1 MKKNYILLM
10 VMLCLVLPGMGQI
23 PRMFNYQ
30 GIARLADGSPMS
42 NQNLHIKIA
51 ILPELNAT
59 ESVFEEK
66 HQVTTNAYGL
76 YTLSIGGGQAIKG
89 SMNQVAWEKGNQFV
103 RVSIDLKGDG
113 QFQELGTT
121 QLLSVPYAL
130 YAEKAGNAGGSRAGN
145 QHYLSKFDVSG
156 SSSSEINSQLYD
168 NGTQIGIG
176 TTSPVAKFHISQ
188 SSASVLEHF
197 RMQNMSANG
206 AGRFTLYN
214 NGASS
219 YATFTKYGTTYAGNY
234 GGSSLYPIANL
245 LAFGNNGISA
255 GDGLGRFL
263 ISSGGS
269 IGLSLF
275 KSGASK
281 IKFHADYSTEY
292 VGIGGGAAP
301 KANVHF
307 NSDLFG
313 DTLKIS
319 DAVTGHGVDDG
330 LDIRTTAG
338 SAEIMNREIN
348 SLSLG
353 TSNAKRLVID
363 NVGKVG
369 INNALA
375 FTRFHVTDSTGN
387 QFLLENNLPLA
398 ANSKVEQYFR
408 IGNYYTG
415 AIKSVGVSNSSARLG
430 FFTGSNTSFIPTLN
444 ERLTISNT
452 GLVGINDTTP
462 SYDLDLNGYMRSTLG
477 IFSQGNLDVSGTIYG
492 YSSAYIDGLLDVDA
506 NIEAGS
512 DVNVVGEVT
521 VSNGQ
526 GIVKS
531 NSSTQLR
538 MGFSSGAFA
547 LNSVAAGSS
556 YDVTFAITPFSG
568 NNSNVRVSVC
578 QFIPDAGSGNGYKQF
593 VYTVDSVNDA
603 ANQCTIAITNV
614 GSTAASID
622 GTLYLMTVATD

>member
-330 LDIRTTAG
+330 LDIRTTGG

-353 TSNAKRLVID
+353 TSNTKRLLID
-363 NVGKVG
+363 NLGKVS
-369 INNALA
+369 INNSVPMM
-375 FTRFHVTDSTGN
+375 RFHVTDSVG
-387 QFLLENNLPLA
+387 QHLLLENNLAL
-398 ANSKVEQYFR
+398 NTSQTTDLFFR
-408 IGNYYTG
+408 QGNYYTG
-415 AIKSVGVSNSSARLG
+415 ALKTIGTSASSARLG
-430 FFTGSNTSFIPTLN
+430 LFAGSQNSPGLIP
-444 ERLTISNT
+444 ERLTICNS
-452 GLVGINDTTP
+452 GLVGIGDTTP
-462 SYDLDLNGYMRSTLG
+462 TYT
-477 IFSQGNLDVSGTIYG
+477 LDVNGSGRFTNGLIVESNTYSYGTIYG
-492 YSSAYIDGLLDVDA
+492 YADAFIDGLLDVDA
-506 NIEAGS
+506 NIEAGA
-512 DVNVVGEVT
+512 DVNVVGQVT
-521 VSNGQ
+521 VSSGQ

-556 YDVTFAITPFSG
+556 FDITFAITPFSG
-568 NNSNVRVSVC
+568 NNTNVRVNVC

-593 VYTVDSVNDA
+593 IFTVDSVNDA
-603 ANQCTIAITNV
+603 ANQCTIAVTNV

>member
-1 MKKNYILLM
+1 M
-10 VMLCLVLPGMGQI
+10 
-23 PRMFNYQ
+23 
-30 GIARLADGSPMS
+30 
-42 NQNLHIKIA
+42 
-51 ILPELNAT
+51 
-59 ESVFEEK
+59 
-66 HQVTTNAYGL
+66 
-76 YTLSIGGGQAIKG
+76 
-89 SMNQVAWEKGNQFV
+89 
-103 RVSIDLKGDG
+103 
-113 QFQELGTT
+113 
-121 QLLSVPYAL
+121 
-130 YAEKAGNAGGSRAGN
+130 
-145 QHYLSKFDVSG
+145 
-156 SSSSEINSQLYD
+156 YD
-168 NGTQIGIG
+168 NGTRIGIG

-197 RMQNMSANG
+197 RMQNLSANG

-275 KSGASK
+275 KSGVSK
-281 IKFHADYSTEY
+281 IKFHADYATEY

-319 DAVTGHGVDDG
+319 DAATGHGVDDG
-330 LDIRTTAG
+330 LDIRTTGG

-353 TSNAKRLVID
+353 TSNTKRLLID
-363 NVGKVG
+363 NLGKVS
-369 INNALA
+369 INNSVPMM
-375 FTRFHVTDSTGN
+375 RFHVTDSVG
-387 QFLLENNLPLA
+387 QHLLLENNLAL
-398 ANSKVEQYFR
+398 NTSQTTDLFFR
-408 IGNYYTG
+408 QGNYYTG
-415 AIKSVGVSNSSARLG
+415 ALKTIGTSASSARLG
-430 FFTGSNTSFIPTLN
+430 LFAGSQNSPGLIP
-444 ERLTISNT
+444 ERLTISNS
-452 GLVGINDTTP
+452 GLVGIGDTTP
-462 SYDLDLNGYMRSTLG
+462 TYT
-477 IFSQGNLDVSGTIYG
+477 LDVNGSGRFTNGLIVESNTYSYGTIYG
-492 YSSAYIDGLLDVDA
+492 YADAFIDGLLDVDA
-506 NIEAGS
+506 NIEAGA

>member
-1 MKKNYILLM
+1 
-10 VMLCLVLPGMGQI
+10 
-23 PRMFNYQ
+23 
-30 GIARLADGSPMS
+30 
-42 NQNLHIKIA
+42 
-51 ILPELNAT
+51 
-59 ESVFEEK
+59 
-66 HQVTTNAYGL
+66 
-76 YTLSIGGGQAIKG
+76 
-89 SMNQVAWEKGNQFV
+89 
-103 RVSIDLKGDG
+103 
-113 QFQELGTT
+113 
-121 QLLSVPYAL
+121 
-130 YAEKAGNAGGSRAGN
+130 
-145 QHYLSKFDVSG
+145 
-156 SSSSEINSQLYD
+156 LYD

-197 RMQNMSANG
+197 RMQNLSANG

-275 KSGASK
+275 KSGVSK
-281 IKFHADYSTEY
+281 IKFHADYATEY

-319 DAVTGHGVDDG
+319 DAATGHGVDDG
-330 LDIRTTAG
+330 LDIRTTGG

-353 TSNAKRLVID
+353 TSNTKRLLID
-363 NVGKVG
+363 NLGKVS
-369 INNALA
+369 INNSVPMM
-375 FTRFHVTDSTGN
+375 RFHVTDSVG
-387 QFLLENNLPLA
+387 QHLLLENNLAL
-398 ANSKVEQYFR
+398 NTSQTTDLFFR
-408 IGNYYTG
+408 QGNYYTG
-415 AIKSVGVSNSSARLG
+415 ALKTIGTSASSARLG
-430 FFTGSNTSFIPTLN
+430 LFAGSQNSPGLIP
-444 ERLTISNT
+444 ERLTISNS
-452 GLVGINDTTP
+452 GLVGIGDTTP
-462 SYDLDLNGYMRSTLG
+462 TYT
-477 IFSQGNLDVSGTIYG
+477 LDVNGSGRFTNGLIVESNTYSYGTIYG
-492 YSSAYIDGLLDVDA
+492 YADAFIDGLLDVDA
-506 NIEAGS
+506 NIEAGA

-556 YDVTFAITPFSG
+556 YDITFAITPFSG
-568 NNSNVRVSVC
+568 NNTNVRVHVC

-593 VYTVDSVNDA
+593 IYTVDSVNDA

>member
-23 PRMFNYQ
+23 PRIFNYQ

-103 RVSIDLKGDG
+103 KVSIDLKGDG

-330 LDIRTTAG
+330 LDIRTTGG

-353 TSNAKRLVID
+353 TSNTKRLLID
-363 NVGKVG
+363 NLGKVS
-369 INNALA
+369 INNSVPMM
-375 FTRFHVTDSTGN
+375 RFHVTDSVG
-387 QFLLENNLPLA
+387 QHLLLENNLAL
-398 ANSKVEQYFR
+398 NTSQTTDLFFR
-408 IGNYYTG
+408 QGNYYTG
-415 AIKSVGVSNSSARLG
+415 ALKTIGTSASSARLG
-430 FFTGSNTSFIPTLN
+430 LFAGSQNSPGLIP
-444 ERLTISNT
+444 ERLTICNS
-452 GLVGINDTTP
+452 GLVGIGDTTP
-462 SYDLDLNGYMRSTLG
+462 TYT
-477 IFSQGNLDVSGTIYG
+477 LDVNGSGRFTNGLIVESNTYSYGTIYG
-492 YSSAYIDGLLDVDA
+492 YADAFIDGLLDVDA
-506 NIEAGS
+506 NIEAGA
-512 DVNVVGEVT
+512 DVNVVGQVT
-521 VSNGQ
+521 VSSGQ

-556 YDVTFAITPFSG
+556 FDITFAITPFSG
-568 NNSNVRVSVC
+568 NNTNVRVNVC

-593 VYTVDSVNDA
+593 IFTVDSVNDA
-603 ANQCTIAITNV
+603 ANQCTIAVTNV

>member
-10 VMLCLVLPGMGQI
+10 AMLCLVLPVIGQI

-42 NQNLHIKIA
+42 NQSLHIKIA
-51 ILPELNAT
+51 ILPELNAI

-103 RVSIDLKGDG
+103 KVSIDLQGNG

-130 YAEKAGNAGGSRAGN
+130 YAEKAGNSGGARAGN
-145 QHYLSKFDVSG
+145 QHYLSKFDASG

-168 NGTQIGIG
+168 NGNQIGIG

-197 RMQNMSANG
+197 RMQNLSANG

-269 IGLSLF
+269 IGISLF
-275 KSGASK
+275 KSGVSK

-292 VGIGGGAAP
+292 VGIGGGAVP

-330 LDIRTTAG
+330 LDIRTTGG

-353 TSNAKRLVID
+353 TSNAKRLLID
-363 NVGKVG
+363 NLGKVS
-369 INNALA
+369 INN
-375 FTRFHVTDSTGN
+375 TVPMMRFHVTDSVG
-387 QFLLENNLPLA
+387 QHLLLENNLAL
-398 ANSKVEQYFR
+398 NTNQTTDLFFR
-408 IGNYYTG
+408 QGNYYTG
-415 AIKSVGVSNSSARLG
+415 ALKTIGTSTSTARLG
-430 FFTGSNTSFIPTLN
+430 LFAGSQNSPGLIP
-444 ERLTISNT
+444 ERLTISNS
-452 GLVGINDTTP
+452 GLVGIGDTTP
-462 SYDLDLNGYMRSTLG
+462 SYTLDVNGSGRFTNYLSVESTSYLNGS
-477 IFSQGNLDVSGTIYG
+477 IYG
-492 YSSAYIDGLLDVDA
+492 YADAYIDGLLDVDA

-531 NSSTQLR
+531 NSATQLR
-538 MGFSSGAFA
+538 MGFSSGTFTWNN
-547 LNSVAAGSS
+547 LAAGSS
-556 YDVTFAITPFSG
+556 FDITFAITPFSG
-568 NNSNVRVSVC
+568 NNSNVRVHVC

-622 GTLYLMTVATD
+622 GTLYLMVVATD

>member
-1 MKKNYILLM
+1 
-10 VMLCLVLPGMGQI
+10 
-23 PRMFNYQ
+23 
-30 GIARLADGSPMS
+30 
-42 NQNLHIKIA
+42 
-51 ILPELNAT
+51 
-59 ESVFEEK
+59 
-66 HQVTTNAYGL
+66 
-76 YTLSIGGGQAIKG
+76 
-89 SMNQVAWEKGNQFV
+89 
-103 RVSIDLKGDG
+103 
-113 QFQELGTT
+113 
-121 QLLSVPYAL
+121 
-130 YAEKAGNAGGSRAGN
+130 
-145 QHYLSKFDVSG
+145 
-156 SSSSEINSQLYD
+156 
-168 NGTQIGIG
+168 
-176 TTSPVAKFHISQ
+176 
-188 SSASVLEHF
+188 
-197 RMQNMSANG
+197 
-206 AGRFTLYN
+206 
-214 NGASS
+214 
-219 YATFTKYGTTYAGNY
+219 
-234 GGSSLYPIANL
+234 
-245 LAFGNNGISA
+245 
-255 GDGLGRFL
+255 
-263 ISSGGS
+263 
-269 IGLSLF
+269 
-275 KSGASK
+275 
-281 IKFHADYSTEY
+281 
-292 VGIGGGAAP
+292 
-301 KANVHF
+301 
-307 NSDLFG
+307 
-313 DTLKIS
+313 
-319 DAVTGHGVDDG
+319 
-330 LDIRTTAG
+330 
-338 SAEIMNREIN
+338 
-348 SLSLG
+348 
-353 TSNAKRLVID
+353 
-363 NVGKVG
+363 
-369 INNALA
+369 
-375 FTRFHVTDSTGN
+375 
-387 QFLLENNLPLA
+387 LLENNLPLA

-408 IGNYYTG
+408 IENYYTG
-415 AIKSVGVSNSSARLG
+415 AIKSVGVSNTSARLG